1 MTGREFGL
9 EDPELQVP
17 NRPQISNSKQWRRLK
32 FSNNVDAFG
41 GIMLSAAKTSRI
53 NAFEKNKKRS
63 LAALRM
69 TISGWDLVFGILD
82 VEQ

>member
-9 EDPELQVP
+9 EDLELHLP
-17 NRPQISNSKQWRRLK
+17 NRLK

-63 LAALRM
+63 FAPLRM
-69 TISGWDLVFGILD
+69 TISGWDLVFGILNF
-82 VEQ
+82 EQ

>member
-1 MTGREFGL
+1 
-9 EDPELQVP
+9 
-17 NRPQISNSKQWRRLK
+17 
-32 FSNNVDAFG
+32 VDAFG

-63 LAALRM
+63 FAPLRM
-69 TISGWDLVFGILD
+69 TISGWDLVFGILN

>member
-1 MTGREFGL
+1 MTGPEFGL

-17 NRPQISNSKQWRRLK
+17 NRLRISNSKLWRRLK

-53 NAFEKNKKRS
+53 NAFEKNKEILSSAQHGNWVLELLWMLK
-63 LAALRM
+63 L
-69 TISGWDLVFGILD
+69 GFGA
-82 VEQ
+82 